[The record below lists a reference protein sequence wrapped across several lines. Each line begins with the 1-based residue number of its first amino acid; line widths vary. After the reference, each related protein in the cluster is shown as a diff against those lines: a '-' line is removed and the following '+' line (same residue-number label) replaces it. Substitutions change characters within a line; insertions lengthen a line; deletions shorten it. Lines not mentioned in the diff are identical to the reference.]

1 MFACK
6 SERRVA
12 TFIQANNLKLLYI
25 YTLSRPASNIL
36 FSFIFFF
43 SHTHTRILINLNY
56 SLFRGKITAGLMKL
70 EGKGCS
76 SEFLGWVIRSFLL
89 IRSTF
94 LTSFSRG
101 SHPRVSSMIRKAIF
115 FVVKYLF
122 YDISRFRLYFYCK
135 KSRSIRNYFNRS
147 VISTWATS
155 YVKSDGVLELFRK
168 NFVDKIRWKQFFTE
182 LWKRFIASL

>member
-1 MFACK
+1 MLTACSPVSPSVGWPPLSK
-6 SERRVA
+6 R
-12 TFIQANNLKLLYI
+12 TIWNCCI
-25 YTLSRPASNIL
+25 YTRYLGRLLI
-36 FSFIFFF
+36 SFFPSFFF
-43 SHTHTRILINLNY
+43 LPHTHTRILINLNY

-135 KSRSIRNYFNRS
+135 KSRSIRRDYS
-147 VISTWATS
+147 
-155 YVKSDGVLELFRK
+155 KLF
-168 NFVDKIRWKQFFTE
+168 
-182 LWKRFIASL
+182 